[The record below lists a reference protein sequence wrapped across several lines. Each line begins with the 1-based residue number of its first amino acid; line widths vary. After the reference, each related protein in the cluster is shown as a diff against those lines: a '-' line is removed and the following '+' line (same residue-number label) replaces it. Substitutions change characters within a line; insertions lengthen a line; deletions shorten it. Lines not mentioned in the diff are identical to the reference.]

1 MSVEKRLLSIFSR
14 VFRDDVTDTSVA
26 VADISEWDSMSHIR
40 LIMEIE
46 RDFRITITPEEIPT
60 LYTDFATVQQ
70 FIASRVPE

>member
-1 MSVEKRLLSIFSR
+1 MSVEKQLLSIFSR

-46 RDFRITITPEEIPT
+46 RDFRITISPEEIPA

-70 FIASRVPE
+70 FITSRVPE